1 MRCARI
7 FAEPPSLPWPQNPVG
22 SDVLAAQRI
31 FCSFRDPDERC
42 ARGFAATALQRIE
55 VEMGSAYPDQCI
67 RCVFFRCVRRPLR
80 SAACPRRSA
89 SSSQRLRRT
98 PRARHKRLHCLS
110 CLLRASNRHRIQ
122 IQVVDGREQGR
133 MAGPYWPGMYTVNI
147 VYTVNIAAARRML
160 HASLVGRDGMAVA
173 SRPASPEAMMCS
185 VCSDGEGDAIAEA
198 GERGRS
204 RGRGRRQRRLG
215 RGGSHAHGRR
225 GGGRAAG
232 ACAAAAGTRG
242 GECAL
247 APADASQQ
255 AWELAHAADGEM
267 VDPWDASCSAR
278 PHTNVCSHVHADV
291 RLYVPYAHVHVH
303 VHVCA

>member
-1 MRCARI
+1 MRCARN

-133 MAGPYWPGMYTVNI
+133 MAGPDWPGMYTI
-147 VYTVNIAAARRML
+147 SQHRL
-160 HASLVGRDGMAVA
+160 H
-173 SRPASPEAMMCS
+173 
-185 VCSDGEGDAIAEA
+185 
-198 GERGRS
+198 
-204 RGRGRRQRRLG
+204 RQHC
-215 RGGSHAHGRR
+215 GGA
-225 GGGRAAG
+225 
-232 ACAAAAGTRG
+232 
-242 GECAL
+242 
-247 APADASQQ
+247 
-255 AWELAHAADGEM
+255 AHAARVARGPRWHGGR
-267 VDPWDASCSAR
+267 VSAR
-278 PHTNVCSHVHADV
+278 EPRGDDV
-291 RLYVPYAHVHVH
+291 QCVQRWRR
-303 VHVCA
+303 